1 MSDEI
6 AYHPRMLDREIHE
19 GGEVEI
25 HDLCRRVLGTMDQLV
40 NRAVDRI
47 REELPDYESV
57 PEPEHWADVHEQLT
71 RRVRALDEDL
81 VPGERD
87 LASAADLAR
96 SRARQRVPISTLIDA
111 FHIGDS
117 EVWRAL
123 VAASTARDA
132 PYLPHLA
139 SRMMD
144 SIHALSAALASAHS
158 EVTQTMQGHH
168 ITLAHRLVELLALGG
183 HERELHA
190 VAQALGLSPTSSW
203 QAFLW
208 APPRPADDLSFGL
221 QQRIGRLG
229 AHVICAAREQQL
241 VIVADRASAEA
252 VRRFVGEE
260 LQGGRI
266 GIGVLRPGLAGASE
280 SLEDARLVLNATAPG
295 RTTREFAEGWVE
307 ACVLAHSRR
316 LGPLLD
322 GAIQVAREQPHL
334 ADAVEASYLSSM
346 SLTGA
351 AARLHL
357 HANSV
362 TYRLARWR
370 ELTGLDPRSVP
381 TLVQSWLAVHEARRF
396 GTNG

>member
-1 MSDEI
+1 M
-6 AYHPRMLDREIHE
+6 
-19 GGEVEI
+19 
-25 HDLCRRVLGTMDQLV
+25 
-40 NRAVDRI
+40 
-47 REELPDYESV
+47 
-57 PEPEHWADVHEQLT
+57 
-71 RRVRALDEDL
+71 
-81 VPGERD
+81 
-87 LASAADLAR
+87 
-96 SRARQRVPISTLIDA
+96 
-111 FHIGDS
+111 
-117 EVWRAL
+117 
-123 VAASTARDA
+123 
-132 PYLPHLA
+132 
-139 SRMMD
+139 
-144 SIHALSAALASAHS
+144 
-158 EVTQTMQGHH
+158 
-168 ITLAHRLVELLALGG
+168 
-183 HERELHA
+183 
-190 VAQALGLSPTSSW
+190 
-203 QAFLW
+203 
-208 APPRPADDLSFGL
+208 
-221 QQRIGRLG
+221 
-229 AHVICAAREQQL
+229 
-241 VIVADRASAEA
+241 IVADRASAEA
-252 VRRFVGEE
+252 VRRFVDEE

-346 SLTGA
+346 SLTDA

-396 GTNG
+396 DTNG